1 MSHHDCFQPGS
12 GKIVR
17 PTKEEMF
24 FLPQRP
30 YCTLGPL
37 RDQITYPSSQG
48 AVDDEEA
55 VAEGDEGAA
64 AAEGTSKEDDEELL
78 ALLEKVGETKTTYN
92 VSKTGVSMTW
102 IGGGR
107 GREGLLLR
115 GKRENDEALLLE
127 ETRRFGLV

>member
-1 MSHHDCFQPGS
+1 MTSPACSGPDNDQAGS

-48 AVDDEEA
+48 FVEEEEA
-55 VAEGDEGAA
+55 VEEGEQEGGGEAEGDGGVVAA
-64 AAEGTSKEDDEELL
+64 SERRSKDEDEELL
-78 ALLEKVGETKTTYN
+78 ALLEKV
-92 VSKTGVSMTW
+92 
-102 IGGGR
+102 
-107 GREGLLLR
+107 
-115 GKRENDEALLLE
+115 
-127 ETRRFGLV
+127 